1 MVKKIWNSKYFC
13 GNKISDYGIEHKHVD
28 YATLA
33 KSFQHVLANDIIEK
47 TSGIVGEWE
56 TVNGSD
62 IYYEDKNGNV
72 LYYDEMEEAKE
83 ELEKKIEELEEKK
96 EETEDEKE
104 IEESE
109 AEISA
114 LEEEIEELEEEHYE
128 EYYQYYIISAAGY
141 EILSDY
147 TNETVFY
154 NDELDMYVWAVS
166 HYGTS
171 WDYVLTEIPVELEEN
186 EK

>member
-1 MVKKIWNSKYFC
+1 MLKKIWNSKYFC
-13 GNKISDYGIEHKHVD
+13 GNKISDYGLKNGYVD

-33 KSFQHVLANDIIEK
+33 KSFDCVLANDIISK
-47 TSGIVGEWE
+47 TNGIVGEWE

-62 IYYEDKNGNV
+62 DFYMDKEGHVLDYE
-72 LYYDEMEEAKE
+72 EMQSKAD
-83 ELEKKIEELEEKK
+83 ELEALIK
-96 EETEDEKE
+96 ETEDEQE
-104 IEESE
+104 QEE
-109 AEISA
+109 
-114 LEEEIEELEEEHYE
+114 LTQELEELQQEYYQ

-154 NDELDMYVWAVS
+154 NDELNMYVWAVS

-171 WDYVLTEIPVELEEN
+171 WDYVLTEIPIELEEN
-186 EK
+186 DK